1 MRILHLDIETSPHTA
16 FVWGL
21 FKETVPIQRL
31 IETGRTMCV
40 AAKWHKQSGVKFF
53 AEWQEG
59 HKEMM
64 LALRDMM
71 TEADLVVHY
80 NGDKFDLPTINK
92 EFVYYGI
99 TPPAPYKSL
108 DLYKIVRRN
117 FRFPSNKLDYVSQQL
132 GLGAKTQHEGFD
144 LWVKCMEGKET
155 AQRKMERYNKQDV
168 RLLEKLYKHLLP
180 WVNNHPS
187 HALYA
192 DSSRPL
198 CSNCGAHHLQSR
210 GYAYT
215 KTMRYRRWEC
225 QSCGKWM
232 RSKVNDT
239 TDNQKMNTLVD
250 C

>member
-1 MRILHLDIETSPHTA
+1 
-16 FVWGL
+16 
-21 FKETVPIQRL
+21 
-31 IETGRTMCV
+31 MCV
-40 AAKWHKQSGVKFF
+40 ASKWHKQSGVNFL

-64 LALRDMM
+64 LALRDLM

-132 GLGAKTQHEGFD
+132 GLGAKTKHEGFD
-144 LWVKCMEGKET
+144 LWVKCMEGKEV
-155 AQRKMERYNKQDV
+155 AQKKMERYNKRDV
-168 RLLEKLYKHLLP
+168 FLLEKLYKHLLP

-187 HALYA
+187 YALYA

-198 CSNCGAHHLQSR
+198 CSNCGSHHVQSR

-232 RSKVNDT
+232 RSKVNET
-239 TDNQKMNTLVD
+239 TANQKLNTLVD